1 MHLAGGSGNG
11 GVARQAANPAE
22 SKMLNIK
29 TILNAVEKQKG
40 FVYHDAQFDENREAI
55 LVDIRPHRRSRP
67 VCSGCGRK
75 GPGYDTR
82 PVRRFEFV
90 PLWAIPVF
98 FLYAMRRVDCPCCG
112 VTVEKVPWAD
122 GKHRSTFSYRIF
134 LATWAKRLS
143 WKETATIFHTSWDTV
158 FRAVDWVVRWG
169 LVHREIGDIEAI
181 GVDEIAYRRGHKYLT
196 LVYQIDAGYRRL
208 LYVARDRTEESLR
221 GFFRTIPCKAVE
233 GLKFVCT
240 DMWRQYMNV
249 IAEQAAGAVHIFDR
263 FHVMKKLNEK
273 INKVRADEAR
283 QLKSQG
289 QEEVLKHSRWC
300 LLKRPENL
308 TDRQAVRLSELV
320 KLNLRCVRAYLMRED
335 FQRFWQYV
343 SPTWAGRFLDQWCTR
358 AMRSKIEPMKE
369 MARTLRAHRT
379 ILLNWFR
386 ARGEISNGSVEGMNN
401 KAKLAMKK
409 AYGFKSYKTIELAL
423 YHQLGDLPE
432 PILTHRFC

>member
-1 MHLAGGSGNG
+1 MSHTT
-11 GVARQAANPAE
+11 NPAE
-22 SKMLNIK
+22 SKMQLK

-40 FVYHDAQFDENREAI
+40 FVYHRARFSDDREEI
-55 LVDIRPHRRSRP
+55 LVEIRPHGRSRP

-90 PLWAIPVF
+90 PLWAISVF
-98 FLYAMRRVDCPCCG
+98 FLYAMRRVDCPRCG
-112 VTVEKVPWAD
+112 VTVEEVPWAD
-122 GKHRSTFSYRIF
+122 GKQRSTYSFRIF
-134 LATWAKRLS
+134 LASWAKRLS
-143 WKETATIFHTSWDTV
+143 WKETASIFRTSWDTV
-158 FRAVDWVVRWG
+158 FRAVEWVVRWG
-169 LVHREIGDIEAI
+169 VVHREIGDIEAV

-196 LVYQIDAGYRRL
+196 LVYQIDANCRRL

-221 GFFRTIPCKAVE
+221 GFFSTIPKKSIE
-233 GLKFVCT
+233 GLKYICT

-249 IAEQAAGAVHIFDR
+249 IAEQASKAVHIFDR
-263 FHVMKKLNEK
+263 FHVMKKLNDK
-273 INKVRADEAR
+273 INKVRAEEAR

-289 QEEVLKHSRWC
+289 KEEVLKHSRWC

-308 TDRQAVRLSELV
+308 TSKQAVKLSELV

-335 FQRFWQYV
+335 FQRFWDYV
-343 SPTWAGRFLDQWCTR
+343 KPTWAGRFLDQWCTR

-369 MARTLRAHRT
+369 MARTLRNHRE

-401 KAKLAMKK
+401 KVKLAMKK
-409 AYGFKSYKTIELAL
+409 AYGFKSYKTIEIAL
-423 YHQLGDLPE
+423 YHQLGKLPE
-432 PILTHRFC
+432 PIRTHRFC